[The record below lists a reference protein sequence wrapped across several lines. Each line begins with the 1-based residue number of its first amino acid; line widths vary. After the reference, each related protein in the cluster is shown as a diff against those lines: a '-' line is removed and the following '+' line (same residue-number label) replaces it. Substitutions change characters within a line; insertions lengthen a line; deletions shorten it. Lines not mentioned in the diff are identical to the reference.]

1 MRKKLVDQ
9 QTFFK
14 KLRHY
19 FIMTDAGQPIY
30 SRYGNAIEYNGI
42 FATLSAI
49 MSKFTQ
55 PLDNNESFQ

>member
-1 MRKKLVDQ
+1 MDQ

-14 KLRHY
+14 KSRHY

-30 SRYGNAIEYNGI
+30 SRYGNAIENNGI

-55 PLDNNESFQ
+55 TLDIKEDFQ